1 MARPG
6 GNPALSDY
14 QFERKYN
21 RTESCTEKMT
31 IRLPPSLKADIK
43 AGWLSDWQ
51 EVARIALED
60 AIAKKK
66 AQAAQDT
73 ED

>member
-1 MARPG
+1 MPRPG
-6 GNPALSDY
+6 GNPALSEY
-14 QFERKYN
+14 QFERKYS
-21 RTESCTEKMT
+21 RSESCTEKMT

-51 EVARIALED
+51 EVARIALEE

-66 AQAAQDT
+66 AQAAQNPTD
-73 ED
+73 